1 MTPAEIAEAMIEA
14 HYERRETVGPLED
27 PPAACLAAALRAL
40 PPDADLAAVI
50 EALEAAT

>member
-1 MTPAEIAEAMIEA
+1 MTPTETAEAMIEA
-14 HYERRETVGPLED
+14 HYERYETVGPFED
-27 PPAACLAAALRAL
+27 SAPACLAAALRAL